1 MDVCTAKPMNIR
13 VDANKTDEEL
23 VEEIVMKLRKI
34 GDEYNKNESL
44 KKELQHVMT
53 DCIKAALQKRIK
65 ETLGEMT
72 GFMNFIGWI
81 E

>member
-1 MDVCTAKPMNIR
+1 MQPMHISA
-13 VDANKTDEEL
+13 DANKSDEEL

-34 GDEYNKNESL
+34 GDEFNKNDFL

-53 DCIKAALQKRIK
+53 VCIKAALQKRIK

-72 GFMNFIGWI
+72 GFMNVIGWI